1 MGIMN
6 SPNFSEASALNLAA
20 FEPRSVVDGPGVRA
34 TIWVQGCSILCP
46 GCINADFLPDV
57 PNRRVPAKSLA
68 PHIIADQAIEGV
80 SFSGGEPFEQAAG
93 LAALCDLLR
102 RERPELTFL
111 SYSGYE
117 LDALRQMPDPGV
129 ARLLAHLDLLVA
141 GPFLLAERGDFKW
154 RGSGNK
160 KIHFLSP
167 RYSPEILRAAGVQ
180 TQFHFDAHGGAVH
193 GFGLLGERMKTLK
206 KILEQKGVH
215 LVIGKQNLVAG

>member
-1 MGIMN
+1 MN
-6 SPNFSEASALNLAA
+6 SLESSKESILNLAA
-20 FEPRSVVDGPGVRA
+20 FAPRSVVDGPGVRA
-34 TIWVQGCSILCP
+34 TIWVQGCSIRCP

-57 PNRRVPAKSLA
+57 LNRRVPVKSLA
-68 PHIIADQAIEGV
+68 PHIIADRGIEGV

-102 RERPELTFL
+102 RERPELTFF

-117 LDALRQMPDPGV
+117 LETLRQMPDSGV
-129 ARLLAHLDLLVA
+129 ACLLAHLDILVA

-167 RYSPEILRAAGVQ
+167 RYSPEILLGAATQ
-180 TQFHFDAHGGAVH
+180 TQFHFDAHSGAVH
-193 GFGLLGERMKTLK
+193 GFGLNGERMKTLK
-206 KILEQKGVH
+206 KILAQKGVR